1 MIYKTYFDVPDG
13 AKCRPYAR
21 GNGSFY
27 QFADK
32 SSWRENAVQICTN
45 VTLDKWETEEK
56 KIEIS
61 REELLERINYH
72 SLSVVRTRAGKIY
85 NDGLRQEDL
94 ICDLFGKD

>member
-61 REELLERINYH
+61 RE
-72 SLSVVRTRAGKIY
+72 
-85 NDGLRQEDL
+85 
-94 ICDLFGKD
+94 DLFDALLANSHGKDDVLIKVDYKSLLDSLWRGII